1 MNIASVPSEVQRER
15 FEKWFTAYSDAVL
28 RVCFL
33 YLSDMTLAEDAMQDT
48 FVKVWRKMD
57 SFDGRFPYSEKAWIM
72 RIAINTCKDYR
83 RTNWFRRVDLAKAI
97 EEIPTTIY
105 GALDESIDMIID
117 VMRLPGNMKQAILLY
132 HYQNLTLEEVA
143 AILGVGKST
152 IHRWLQKAYALLR
165 DDRKGGKPNE

>member
-1 MNIASVPSEVQRER
+1 MNIASVPSEVRKER
-15 FEKWFTAYSDAVL
+15 FEKWFAAYSDAVL

-33 YLSDMTLAEDAMQDT
+33 YLADMALAEDAMQDT

-57 SFDGRFPYSEKAWIM
+57 SFDGRFPNSEKAWIM
-72 RIAINTCKDYR
+72 RIAINTCKDYK

-97 EEIPTTIY
+97 DEIPTTLY
-105 GALDESIDMIID
+105 GALDESIEMIID
-117 VMRLPGNMKQAILLY
+117 VMQLPGKMKQAVLLY

-143 AILGVGKST
+143 TILGVGKST

-165 DDRKGGKPNE
+165 DDLKGGKSNE